1 MLPLPPPLAHP
12 RAPQVVSVDSSPGA
26 TSFTVSTCSLQ
37 FTSANWNVYQ
47 PVYIMPVLSSAR
59 DKREAVR
66 AHICP
71 LLRSH
76 SIRITGAQ
84 VATLCKI
91 GVDSRLPMSA
101 DLLCALVC

>member
-1 MLPLPPPLAHP
+1 MLLPSPLVRPC
-12 RAPQVVSVDSSPGA
+12 APQVVSVDSSPGA

-66 AHICP
+66 AHIFP

-76 SIRITGAQ
+76 STRITGAQ
-84 VATLCKI
+84 
-91 GVDSRLPMSA
+91 GVPK
-101 DLLCALVC
+101 C